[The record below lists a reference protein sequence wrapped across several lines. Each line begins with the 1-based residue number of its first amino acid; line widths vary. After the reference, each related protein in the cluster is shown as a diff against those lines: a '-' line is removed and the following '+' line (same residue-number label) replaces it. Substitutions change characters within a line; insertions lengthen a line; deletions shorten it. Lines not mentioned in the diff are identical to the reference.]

1 MSWLRALK
9 ETARSGLEIERLRLE
24 PLIAVRGAA
33 GLALVVGVSLA
44 LFGPVIAAG
53 SAFGAFQAAIATFQR
68 SWRPRPVL
76 ALVSGASLAVST
88 FVGYVTVSHTL
99 LFLALLILWT
109 FAAGMTWAAGPTG
122 GIIAGSNVSIM
133 LVTITLPTSVLD
145 AAAHAGMMAFGGVVQ
160 AALIVLFPVRR
171 WGAQRDALAD
181 ALAGVADYA
190 RRLRNDPVA
199 PFDPVPLMTA
209 RNAAAVTPRQARRR
223 PADLHGARGV
233 AERLRPVLAS
243 LADPALGVPAEGP
256 ERYWVWEILGAAGS
270 LLDSAARAV
279 RHGDPVQLDETALSV
294 LKSPDTEVILTGPPR
309 RAADR
314 LVSLLADVIEIAEG
328 TGTDDRTPGEPLVPH
343 RRRPTLLRLVPVVY
357 RSMRREMRRGSTIL
371 RHAVRVSAVA
381 AAGYLL
387 GAVLPFGH
395 GYWAPMTAVMVMRP
409 EFTQTYSRSV
419 ARFMGTVVGVAVATG
434 IVQAAHPN
442 AELSALLAVFSAGLM
457 YLLMRTGYAVGQVC
471 VSAYVVFLLGMAGDD
486 WSQTVPERVVLTL
499 IGGILAMVAYAV
511 YPAWETPRL
520 RDRLAAWVVTDGRY
534 AATVLDRYADPAS
547 RSLEDVRTALLTTRE
562 ARVAWQEAL
571 EKARH
576 EPVRHRGISRTS
588 AADAQDALAQF
599 GRVAMLMEAHLPA
612 ASATPVPEAAALAD
626 ALRRATE
633 EGAKA
638 VRERRIPD
646 WGPVR
651 EALEHED
658 AAPGQPPPDP
668 FVRNGATLLLR
679 ALEDFSQALEISSGR
694 A

>member
-1 MSWLRALK
+1 
-9 ETARSGLEIERLRLE
+9 
-24 PLIAVRGAA
+24 
-33 GLALVVGVSLA
+33 
-44 LFGPVIAAG
+44 
-53 SAFGAFQAAIATFQR
+53 
-68 SWRPRPVL
+68 
-76 ALVSGASLAVST
+76 
-88 FVGYVTVSHTL
+88 
-99 LFLALLILWT
+99 
-109 FAAGMTWAAGPTG
+109 
-122 GIIAGSNVSIM
+122 
-133 LVTITLPTSVLD
+133 
-145 AAAHAGMMAFGGVVQ
+145 
-160 AALIVLFPVRR
+160 
-171 WGAQRDALAD
+171 
-181 ALAGVADYA
+181 
-190 RRLRNDPVA
+190 
-199 PFDPVPLMTA
+199 
-209 RNAAAVTPRQARRR
+209 
-223 PADLHGARGV
+223 
-233 AERLRPVLAS
+233 
-243 LADPALGVPAEGP
+243 
-256 ERYWVWEILGAAGS
+256 
-270 LLDSAARAV
+270 
-279 RHGDPVQLDETALSV
+279 
-294 LKSPDTEVILTGPPR
+294 
-309 RAADR
+309 
-314 LVSLLADVIEIAEG
+314 
-328 TGTDDRTPGEPLVPH
+328 
-343 RRRPTLLRLVPVVY
+343 
-357 RSMRREMRRGSTIL
+357 MRREMRRGSTIL

-442 AELSALLAVFSAGLM
+442 AELSALLAVVSAGLM
-457 YLLMRTGYAVGQVC
+457 YLLMRTGYAVSQVC

-499 IGGILAMVAYAV
+499 IGGLLAMVAYAI

-571 EKARH
+571 ETARH

-612 ASATPVPEAAALAD
+612 ASATPVPEAAGLAD

-651 EALEHED
+651 EALEPRD
-658 AAPGQPPPDP
+658 AAPGQPPPDS

-679 ALEDFSQALEISSGR
+679 ALDDFSQALEIGSGR

>member
-145 AAAHAGMMAFGGVVQ
+145 AAAHAGMMAFGGFVQ

-442 AELSALLAVFSAGLM
+442 AELSALLAVVSAGLM

-626 ALRRATE
+626 ALRRSSE

>member
-145 AAAHAGMMAFGGVVQ
+145 AAAHAGMMAFGGFVQ

-442 AELSALLAVFSAGLM
+442 AELSALLAVVSAGLM

-471 VSAYVVFLLGMAGDD
+471 VSAYVVFLLWMAGDD

-651 EALEHED
+651 EALKHED